1 LEKRAV
7 FYIPNGHYHIGVEM
21 AKKFACS
28 SIGMQCG
35 WEASAKDENAL
46 MKQVAAHAKKAHN
59 MSKIDDATMHK
70 IRDAI
75 EEE

>member
-1 LEKRAV
+1 
-7 FYIPNGHYHIGVEM
+7 M

-70 IRDAI
+70 IKDAI